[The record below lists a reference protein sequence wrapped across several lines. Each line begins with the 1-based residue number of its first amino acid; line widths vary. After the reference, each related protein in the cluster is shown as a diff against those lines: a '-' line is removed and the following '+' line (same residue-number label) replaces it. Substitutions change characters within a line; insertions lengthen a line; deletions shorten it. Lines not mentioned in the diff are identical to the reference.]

1 MAEYNVDL
9 HSIANAIDSAK
20 ETLEALNLTGDN
32 STRRTSAVNSL
43 DDLKTQLLAICS
55 NETTSHIMHFV
66 EP

>member
-20 ETLEALNLTGDN
+20 ETLEALNLSGDN

-43 DDLKTQLLAICS
+43 DYLKTQLLAVCS
-55 NETTSHIMHFV
+55 NEPTSHIMHFV